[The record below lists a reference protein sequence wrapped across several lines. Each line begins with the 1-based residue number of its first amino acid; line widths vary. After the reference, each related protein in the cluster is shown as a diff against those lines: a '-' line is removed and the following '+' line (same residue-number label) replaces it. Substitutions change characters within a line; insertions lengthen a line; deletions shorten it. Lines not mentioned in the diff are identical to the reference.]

1 MPRVL
6 PMTIRISPP
15 FERRWEISGRVRVA
29 CFQRRRSRA
38 TAALSSDAVSATMR
52 AMKHAFVKTRFAP
65 SPIGLLHLGIV
76 RSVLF
81 NALYARHGGGVFLLR
96 IEDTDL
102 ERSRGEYILSLSF
115 IHFCCC

>member
-1 MPRVL
+1 M
-6 PMTIRISPP
+6 SPP

-65 SPIGLLHLGIV
+65 SPTDLLHLGNV
-76 RSVLF
+76 HTALY
-81 NALYARHGGGVFLLR
+81 NALNARHGGR
-96 IEDTDL
+96 EKQQRSEDTDL
-102 ERSRGEYILSLSF
+102 ERSRGEYI
-115 IHFCCC
+115 